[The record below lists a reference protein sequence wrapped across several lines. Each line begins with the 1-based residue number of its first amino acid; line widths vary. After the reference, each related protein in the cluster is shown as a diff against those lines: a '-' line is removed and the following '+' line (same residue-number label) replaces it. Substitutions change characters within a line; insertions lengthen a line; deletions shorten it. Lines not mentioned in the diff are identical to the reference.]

1 MPQKIIQVGNSTGVI
16 IPKSIL
22 KTAGLELDT
31 PVEITKDPINDS
43 IIISRVGSPQ
53 SNTSVTSRTIEL
65 LDQVN
70 QDYGQALKQLA
81 DK

>member
-1 MPQKIIQVGNSTGVI
+1 MSQKIIQVGNSTGVI

-22 KTAGLELDT
+22 KTVGLELNAQ
-31 PVEITKDPINDS
+31 VEVKKDPINDS
-43 IIISRVGSPQ
+43 IIISKAGSNQ
-53 SNTSVTSRTIEL
+53 SYTSVTSKLVEL

-70 QDYGQALKQLA
+70 QDYGQALKRLA